1 MAFGAVLGEIDPFN
15 ARGDRYWGEP
25 GPGTHS
31 GPISGPFFFIN
42 GSFWSPT
49 LGEYG
54 VQRAKPYDAWLA
66 SNLAYMHQ
74 YAGYSISAISWR
86 TRTYYTP
93 IESFFQYES
102 NGV

>member
-31 GPISGPFFFIN
+31 GPISGPFFFIS

-66 SNLAYMHQ
+66 SNLAYMRRCT
-74 YAGYSISAISWR
+74 GYCSSLISGH
-86 TRTYYTP
+86 T
-93 IESFFQYES
+93 
-102 NGV
+102 GV